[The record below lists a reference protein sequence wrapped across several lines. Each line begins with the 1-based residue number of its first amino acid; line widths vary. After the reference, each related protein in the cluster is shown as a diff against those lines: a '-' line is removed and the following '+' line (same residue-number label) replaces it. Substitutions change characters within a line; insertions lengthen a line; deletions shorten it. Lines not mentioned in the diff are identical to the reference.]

1 MSNVRD
7 RYISIKDNRNVY
19 DGIFSDK
26 EGNPDFKGLGPLLK
40 GLFYLY
46 VLFISLS
53 KNIFYSGYILIFG
66 ALGKMLN
73 AMRFYYVNTTI
84 KNGTDEY
91 FMDMNVIEEAVE
103 AGIYFFVGLY
113 LLSYT
118 WTKKL

>member
-1 MSNVRD
+1 MSNVGD
-7 RYISIKDNRNVY
+7 ISIKENKNVY
-19 DGIFSDK
+19 NGIFSDK

-73 AMRFYYVNTTI
+73 AMRFYYVNTI
-84 KNGTDEY
+84 MKNGTDEY